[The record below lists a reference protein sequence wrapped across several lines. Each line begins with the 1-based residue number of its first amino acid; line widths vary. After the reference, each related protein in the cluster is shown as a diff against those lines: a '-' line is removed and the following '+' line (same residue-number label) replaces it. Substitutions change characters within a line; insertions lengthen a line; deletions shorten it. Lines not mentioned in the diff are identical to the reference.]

1 MNAADASVLEL
12 SSDSPERTEAWGRL
26 LGGLLRPGD
35 FLGLRG
41 ELGAGKTTFVRGL
54 AAGLGVPERASS
66 PSYLLCHEYPGPV
79 PFLHLDAYFE
89 ARLAGVLA
97 EGLIER
103 FAGAVVVAE
112 WAERMAAWLPADRLD
127 LALAGRGRRRRLRFT
142 ATGPVAAVRLRSFQA
157 LLEAPR
163 AAAAPPAPP
172 ASLNHDPPGPLG
184 NG

>member
-1 MNAADASVLEL
+1 MSAAAASFRL

-54 AAGLGVPERASS
+54 AAGLGATEAAAS

-79 PFLHLDAYFE
+79 PLLHLDAYFE

-97 EGLIER
+97 EGLFER

-112 WAERMAAWLPADRLD
+112 WAERMAAWLPADRLE

-142 ATGPVAAVRLRSFQA
+142 ATGPVAAVRLSTYQA
-157 LLEAPR
+157 LLEAVR
-163 AAAAPPAPP
+163 AAAEPP
-172 ASLNHDPPGPLG
+172 ASLNQDPPGPLG